1 MWECLQ
7 LSVWCFV
14 SEVLLFQLKKQE
26 IYWEVNW
33 PDNTELFMGENY
45 WNLNPEW
52 SNWKLN
58 DDRLCR
64 QHGVVQVWSR
74 LCCCCNGELETWI
87 MVRRLR
93 ETIYGEEWQHHQW
106 YMKYR
111 STNEQL
117 LGLPQ
122 WFISTQLKLS
132 FNRLLCRH
140 LPRLSSQD
148 YWALS
153 LQSSD
158 CWFLLVRSWYWKA
171 SNHVL
176 VSWWSNPFSDTQQKP
191 SCSW

>member
-64 QHGVVQVWSR
+64 QHGVVQVWPR
-74 LCCCCNGELETWI
+74 LCCCCDGELETWI

-122 WFISTQLKLS
+122 WFISTQAFIQPSSLQAS
-132 FNRLLCRH
+132 AEIIITRLL
-140 LPRLSSQD
+140 SSVLTII
-148 YWALS
+148 W
-153 LQSSD
+153 
-158 CWFLLVRSWYWKA
+158 LLIS
-171 SNHVL
+171 
-176 VSWWSNPFSDTQQKP
+176 PG
-191 SCSW
+191 